1 VAQGA
6 MNEQLKPPDPGSIED
21 ARAEAAAAQAGL
33 AELAAEVG
41 FTPEEQEIFVIEF
54 WAAISKARLEER
66 AAKFGFTPGQ
76 QAVFD
81 AEFER
86 LRDDVSRR
94 KEIMA
99 LPSLKQRATDLDALR
114 VAVEKIKKARAAFL
128 DGPPGFLS
136 GETHAWLSE
145 VDAVAVELATLAKPS
160 RYEILNRGR
169 ERPNEYRAWLVGKQI
184 PALFEKVYGKTLR
197 ITPEASTARGKR
209 GVNFVHLALEEL
221 DERDPIAGP
230 ISGQTIKSLIHNAK
244 KYG

>member
-1 VAQGA
+1 MPEPRLLRPRRGLQ
-6 MNEQLKPPDPGSIED
+6 S
-21 ARAEAAAAQAGL
+21 ARQNSVL
-33 AELAAEVG
+33 
-41 FTPEEQEIFVIEF
+41 
-54 WAAISKARLEER
+54 
-66 AAKFGFTPGQ
+66 
-76 QAVFD
+76 
-81 AEFER
+81 
-86 LRDDVSRR
+86 LRDSKQSLTPSSSGCGTMFHGERR
-94 KEIMA
+94 SWRCRRSSSAPPIST
-99 LPSLKQRATDLDALR
+99 PSAGQS
-114 VAVEKIKKARAAFL
+114 KKSKRRAAFL

-136 GETHAWLSE
+136 SETHAWLSE
-145 VDAVAVELATLAKPS
+145 VDAVAVELATLAKRS
-160 RYEILNRGR
+160 RYEILNRGH